1 MNVPIVSIIVPVY
14 NRAVL
19 VREAIDSAL
28 AAAVPLEVV
37 VVDDASTDDTWDSL
51 RALNDPRLRIA
62 RLERNSG
69 QCAARNRGIE
79 IATGRY
85 IKFLDS
91 DDLLLPEHLPAEVQ
105 AMESGADIAVSGWYD
120 EDENGKQ
127 VVVEAPRFKA
137 IVDDVLAGHAVTT
150 SGAMYARRAAV
161 RWDPALRKVDDWDYF
176 CQSALGASRI
186 DTVPGEAYII
196 RQHGGVRATDA
207 GSLANAREFYYILH
221 KVERRLAAE
230 GRLTQAHKE
239 RLAQYYYKELR
250 VLCLQDG
257 AAFEAEAA
265 HIRELDP
272 RFQPRD
278 EERQWYVRGLACAV
292 GFRQTIR
299 LHSAMKRAWRRLRG

>member
-1 MNVPIVSIIVPVY
+1 
-14 NRAVL
+14 
-19 VREAIDSAL
+19 
-28 AAAVPLEVV
+28 
-37 VVDDASTDDTWDSL
+37 
-51 RALNDPRLRIA
+51 
-62 RLERNSG
+62 
-69 QCAARNRGIE
+69 
-79 IATGRY
+79 
-85 IKFLDS
+85 
-91 DDLLLPEHLPAEVQ
+91 
-105 AMESGADIAVSGWYD
+105 
-120 EDENGKQ
+120 
-127 VVVEAPRFKA
+127 
-137 IVDDVLAGHAVTT
+137 
-150 SGAMYARRAAV
+150 
-161 RWDPALRKVDDWDYF
+161 
-176 CQSALGASRI
+176 
-186 DTVPGEAYII
+186 
-196 RQHGGVRATDA
+196 VRATDA